1 MTNFINHSQFSAT
14 LTTTVH
20 TKFQVVGLKKT
31 SIIGEMMCPLP
42 PSLLCHLVSSKMLQL
57 VGHHAVP
64 TVQVSLP
71 TLLIIMR
78 ATAKTLMPV
87 ESTQV
92 AL

>member
-1 MTNFINHSQFSAT
+1 MRNYINHSEFSTT

-31 SIIGEMMCPLP
+31 SIIWEMM
-42 PSLLCHLVSSKMLQL
+42 CHLVSSQMLQL

-64 TVQVSLP
+64 RVQVSLP
-71 TLLIIMR
+71 TLLIIVR

-87 ESTQV
+87 ESTRV